1 MKNPTNRLHYLVL
14 IAATIIC
21 TDLSA
26 SNSNSIGIHPLEDIE
41 ASVTDFLTQEQSN
54 AEGVNVQVNSLDK
67 RLRLAKCSD
76 QLQIFWSPGSRRYG
90 RVTVQVACE
99 GPKSWRI
106 HVQSAVTYEGA
117 VWVLGKGVRRGEIL
131 DKSDLEQKVV
141 TVGANNH
148 AFRNIADPVRNLD
161 RWLGYEFSERVTAGK
176 VLDESMLVPAKIVNK
191 GESVLIVYETVGLQL
206 QTRGVAITEGAK
218 GSPVQVR
225 NTSSGKTV
233 DAIVL
238 ARGLVELLQ

>member
-1 MKNPTNRLHYLVL
+1 MNKPKNRFHYLFF
-14 IAATIIC
+14 IAASIFC
-21 TDLSA
+21 SDLSA
-26 SNSNSIGIHPLEDIE
+26 DNSKSFGIHPLEDIE
-41 ASVTDFLTQEQSN
+41 ISVREFVTREQTD

-67 RLRLAKCSD
+67 RLRLAKCSN
-76 QLQIFWSPGSRRYG
+76 QLETFWSPGSRRYG

-106 HVQSAVTYEGA
+106 HVQSTVTYEGS

-131 DKSDLEQKVV
+131 DQSDLEKKVI

-148 AFRNIADPVRNLD
+148 AFRNVLDPVRNLD
-161 RWLGYEFSERVTAGK
+161 RWLGYEFSKRVTAGT
-176 VLDESMLVPAKIVNK
+176 VLDESMLVQARIVNK
-191 GESVLIVYETVGLQL
+191 GEPVLIVYETVGLQL
-206 QTRGVAITEGAK
+206 QAKGVALSEGAK

-238 ARGLVELLQ
+238 ARGLVQLLQ